1 MRPSFVL
8 VLVLVPASL
17 PDLSLS
23 SILSNYLSRYPA
35 PLRPHP
41 RPRRQPPPSPH
52 QQLKHKQSQQ
62 LPLAPSTL
70 AKLSPL
76 SSTRRNT
83 IRENHNVLEHRNSGQ
98 PVRIKL
104 PGVTAKG
111 RAEAEYKMR
120 MQNSIQR
127 PRQKQTRPRLSPPL
141 RPQPTALQS
150 PKHRKEMQNFQKRL
164 INFKQIA
171 NSKMNFP
178 KNFKPILR
186 NENLSG
192 AKASI
197 KQQQFAAHPSSFQP
211 PPPSFSG
218 LGHSQGEAR
227 PSFITKH
234 LPGPGP
240 GAGAG
245 AVVGRNQTKIG
256 PVNRVTNLLADA
268 SFSFRNNR
276 STPFNAVGPVNNA
289 MSPQSQQ
296 MEALDNIR
304 PEVWV

>member
-1 MRPSFVL
+1 MRPSCMLVL

-17 PDLSLS
+17 ADLSLS
-23 SILSNYLSRYPA
+23 SILANYLSRYPA
-35 PLRPHP
+35 PLRP
-41 RPRRQPPPSPH
+41 RPQPPPPPH

-83 IRENHNVLEHRNSGQ
+83 IRETHNVLEHNRNSGQQ

-104 PGVTAKG
+104 PGVTAKR

-120 MQNSIQR
+120 MQNSIPR
-127 PRQKQTRPRLSPPL
+127 PRQKQSRPPLLSPPP
-141 RPQPTALQS
+141 RPQPTALQ
-150 PKHRKEMQNFQKRL
+150 PPQHRKEMQNFQKRL

-171 NSKMNFP
+171 NSKINLP
-178 KNFKPILR
+178 QNYKPSLR

-192 AKASI
+192 APASI
-197 KQQQFAAHPSSFQP
+197 KQQQFAANPSSFP
-211 PPPSFSG
+211 PPAPSFPG

-227 PSFITKH
+227 PSSIAKH
-234 LPGPGP
+234 PPGPGPGP
-240 GAGAG
+240 GA
-245 AVVGRNQTKIG
+245 VVARNQTKIG

-268 SFSFRNNR
+268 AFSFRNNH
-276 STPFNAVGPVNNA
+276 SAPFNAVGPVYNA
-289 MSPQSQQ
+289 KSSQSQQ